1 MAKAKLYTPEGAYK
15 QDVELPAS
23 HFDVEVSEPAL
34 FQATYIYLGNQR
46 QGTHKTK
53 GRSEVSGGG
62 KKPWKQKGTGG
73 ARQGSNTAPQFA
85 RGGKAHGPQPHKYTK
100 DLNQKMKQ
108 KAFTSALTIKARES
122 SVSVFEGLGITEAKT
137 RQLTAILKKA
147 EMAGG
152 KNLIVIDQPE
162 GNLLLAARNIP
173 NTRIERVQD
182 VHAYVLMNS
191 ERVIFTTSALK
202 ALVEVRG

>member
-108 KAFTSALTIKARES
+108 KAFTSALTLKARES
-122 SVSVFEGLGITEAKT
+122 QISVFEGIGLAEAKT
-137 RQLTAILKKA
+137 RQLAGILKKA

-162 GNLLLAARNIP
+162 GNLLLAARNLP

>member
-23 HFDVEVSEPAL
+23 HFDVEVSEPVL

-53 GRSEVSGGG
+53 NRSEVSGGG

-85 RGGKAHGPQPHKYTK
+85 RGGKAHGPQPRKYTK
-100 DLNQKMKQ
+100 DLSQKMKQ
-108 KAFTSALTIKARES
+108 KAFTSALTLKAREN
-122 SVSVFEGLGITEAKT
+122 SVSVFEGLGVSAPKT
-137 RQLTAILKKA
+137 SQLAGILKKA
-147 EMAGG
+147 EMTGG

-162 GNLLLAARNIP
+162 GNLLLAARNLP

>member
-53 GRSEVSGGG
+53 NRSEVSGGG
-62 KKPWKQKGTGG
+62 VKPWKQKGTGG

-108 KAFTSALTIKARES
+108 KAFTSALTLKARES
-122 SVSVFEGLGITEAKT
+122 QVSVFEGIGLAEAKT
-137 RQLTAILKKA
+137 RQLAGILKKA

-162 GNLLLAARNIP
+162 GNLLLAARNLP

>member
-1 MAKAKLYTPEGAYK
+1 MAKAKLYSPEGAYK
-15 QDVELPAS
+15 QDLELPAS

-108 KAFTSALTIKARES
+108 KAFTSALTLKARES
-122 SVSVFEGLGITEAKT
+122 QVSVFEGIGLAEAKT
-137 RQLTAILKKA
+137 RQLAGILKTA
-147 EMAGG
+147 EMTTG

-162 GNLLLAARNIP
+162 TNLLLAVRNLP
-173 NTRIERVQD
+173 NTRVERVQD

>member
-122 SVSVFEGLGITEAKT
+122 SVSVFEGIGVAAAKT
-137 RQLTAILKKA
+137 SQLVGILKKA
-147 EMAGG
+147 EMTGG

-162 GNLLLAARNIP
+162 SNLLLAARNLP